1 MNILITGGSG
11 FLGMAL
17 GKRLMAQGH
26 ALTVLTRHAVD
37 TQAKLRLSITTL
49 DSLAQITSADYFDAV
64 INLAGEPIFAS
75 RWTPARKQLLRDSRI
90 KLTRQLVN
98 AIERMTVKP
107 EVLISGSA
115 IGVYGNGGDTLLTE
129 QSACCQSDFSQ
140 QLCADWE
147 AEALEA
153 ENLGV
158 RVCRVRTGL
167 VLAADGGLLQRML
180 PAFRLGLGGRLGNGK
195 QWMSWIHREDWLAM
209 VERMLTD
216 RTLQGAYNATA
227 PYPVTNS
234 EFSHTLASTL
244 NRPAL
249 LPVSAWLLEKMLG
262 EMAQLVLG
270 SQRVLPERWQA
281 NGYGFAYP
289 SLPEALVVCLTRH

>member
-11 FLGMAL
+11 FLGLAL
-17 GKRLMAQGH
+17 GKRLIAQGH
-26 ALTVLTRHAVD
+26 NLTVLTRNGAS
-37 TQAKLRLSITTL
+37 TQAKLGPSITTL
-49 DSLAQITSADYFDAV
+49 DSLAQITPSDCFDAV
-64 INLAGEPIFAS
+64 INLAGEAIFAS

-90 KLTRQLVN
+90 GLTRQLVS

-107 EVLISGSA
+107 EVLLSGSA

-129 QSACCQSDFSQ
+129 QSACRQGDFSQ

-147 AEALEA
+147 AAAMTA
-153 ENLGV
+153 ENLAV
-158 RVCRVRTGL
+158 RVCLVRTGL
-167 VLAADGGLLQRML
+167 VLASDGGLLQRML
-180 PAFRLGLGGRLGNGK
+180 PAFRLGLGGRLGNGE
-195 QWMSWIHREDWLAM
+195 QWMSWIHRDDWLTM

-216 RTLQGAYNATA
+216 RALCGAYNATA
-227 PYPVTNS
+227 PYPVTNG
-234 EFSHTLASTL
+234 EFSHCLASSL

-262 EMAQLVLG
+262 EMSLLVLG

-281 NGYGFAYP
+281 NGFGFIYP
-289 SLPEALVVCLTRH
+289 SLQEALAVCLAKH